1 VETNNERAA
10 LFLIAKNANINAK
23 DNKEQTPLHCA
34 AAKGLTDMC
43 RFLLDFQ
50 ANIRAKDTHCWTAL
64 HHAVDGNYI
73 ETATLLIKR
82 GVDIHAEDHR
92 HGRTCLHLAAERG
105 YAEMAEMLIIRGADM
120 CATGD
125 AFFSKT
131 PLHISCLH
139 GHDDVTEV
147 LIRKGA
153 DVDAL
158 SGLLDKGP
166 LHFAAEEGHVNCV
179 KQLLQGK
186 ADPNRHG
193 NHTNGYSPIHLA
205 VLKDHWHVVEAFLVS
220 EKLFSINV
228 NLPGKFSIVGA
239 SPLHLACQYGHTHI
253 VQLLMDA
260 PSVNREAQDTNHR
273 TPLHIACKY
282 GHYGIADLLM
292 EFGGCDYTAKSLD
305 GKTPIDLISD
315 PVEKDR
321 LKLLCFKLDLVKKY
335 QDEQAR
341 RRREVEAERKAEA
354 EALAAAKAKE
364 EQERI
369 RLAAERHQEWR
380 RQLTL
385 VSDVAGEIESF
396 QRLAAEY
403 FDQSI
408 NDLLVE
414 IDTTVIN
421 KEQAAKQQ
429 KNVRSPGHEVGEV
442 PSVTQA
448 TALTRAAYRGFYDV
462 VQALL
467 HWKDIDIDFQEQ
479 ETGNTAL
486 HYAADH
492 GFRDIVELLL
502 LHGAKNYLMNK
513 KGQVPANLA
522 RTTALREIIRN
533 VRLIAKRHLF
543 QDAVLEEIYH
553 RQALLA
559 AELQQQRQRAQEAAG
574 SEEGFASGAAKD
586 NAAVPTTTGELTLG
600 LVVFEENLSHPETLR
615 QIMDTTTPMR
625 SNAPGE
631 SGREFS
637 ELNSLLASPHKHGSG
652 KAELKET
659 TSSSLK
665 LPPLPLP
672 GAAASPS
679 PLQRH
684 LAKHD
689 AASVGGDGGVAMDFS
704 YPPSVASPP
713 PKAGSSSK
721 TANGSTYFPS
731 MGPQHGA
738 FFTPNFH
745 FPAAS
750 APAAGGKASAS
761 VLSSASSKGNAA
773 STLSRQML
781 ELEQQKAH
789 VPFAQ
794 RIFKDRQG
802 FIEAVTGMGGTGGDQ
817 STLPP
822 LRGPLAM
829 HDLDNHAMDDLYSVH
844 SLNQLGGGGSAIGS
858 VTGDD
863 DDDRLHRANEDFVEV
878 NLASFLA
885 HHYDSAP
892 TFTSPSKGKASH
904 PQQHPTVLH
913 RLQQKL
919 ETKYGAIPISFGGCR
934 RDLFYVQLRAK
945 HYHQPAIPRFKD
957 EQYTTVYHLQRS
969 YLPTAF
975 DTSVEF
981 EEVRDFLW
989 LLGHPYHVALMEELK
1004 YAAEPPAEGMAAT
1017 AHSVHRVSTASQALL
1032 SPCFRGFDADTAARR
1047 DKRSFLYDAAVAMNL
1062 LHDLFTKPT
1071 AETVVVTSDGAAS
1084 SAATLT
1090 TFLLAQATKQQ
1101 QATKL
1106 TSSHESASS
1115 PSPYGHTF
1123 VPFASSYSIE
1133 TTASVAASLGAATRA
1148 AESIALPKNLHAED
1162 LPHLHRFAAVCRDVL
1177 TIILTIYDTNFPAY
1191 LEGCVAGAEADPSS
1205 VTAGSPPQ
1213 PSSSPSSTRKSLA
1226 KEPATGPPR
1235 PSSMRLTIE
1244 QERLV
1249 VQALRDEIFYLQ
1261 QYGFLDEALVATLH
1275 QQLLPCCTLFA
1286 LEFLLGKEASPYA
1299 MAQHPVE
1306 ASVRRKAKKTKK
1318 GTAAKDDGDA
1328 GDEAQLPLTQDP
1340 LKEVWAGLLLNPP
1353 RSRRQ
1358 AIDAVFELAAF
1369 LMQQAE
1375 VSYPPDAIRAHLWAQ
1390 QARQLL
1396 QEYKEHSALPAGVSS
1411 SPIKAMHNRSTPAKA
1426 TAEEG
1431 HDESSTIADDQSSV
1445 ALMDPSSLTVSP
1457 AEVARA
1463 ALQLWLEDMA
1473 LVEYERY
1480 FVGLGFKLLEDFQE
1494 LSEEDCYRYFPFI
1507 KVGDM
1512 RRLAKR
1518 CDQLSD
1524 GIVRDY
1530 LKRTEKMQKEW
1541 IEREKAL
1548 LVKKQQERADAK
1560 AAAAARAAVT
1570 RAAGGG
1576 DAAIALDDDMSSMVS
1591 LSARLHSRPES
1602 PRPISST
1609 IVAEETGTPVAVTTA
1624 ATDGSSNGGAEDQAS
1639 VGDDSLYRD
1648 PSMDEIP

>member
-1 VETNNERAA
+1 METNNERAA

-23 DNKEQTPLHCA
+23 DHKEQTPLHCA

-153 DVDAL
+153 DLDAL

-166 LHFAAEEGHVNCV
+166 MHFAAEEGHVNCV
-179 KQLLQGK
+179 KQLLQAK

-193 NHTNGYSPIHLA
+193 NHTNGYSPLHLA
-205 VLKDHWHVVEAFLVS
+205 VLKDHWHVVEAFLVG
-220 EKLFSINV
+220 EKLYNINL

-403 FDQSI
+403 FDQNI

-414 IDTTVIN
+414 IDAAAIN

-522 RTTALREIIRN
+522 RTSALREIIRN

-559 AELQQQRQRAQEAAG
+559 AELQQQRQQAEEAAG
-574 SEEGFASGAAKD
+574 SEGAIASGAASD
-586 NAAVPTTTGELTLG
+586 HGAVPTTTGELTLG

-637 ELNSLLASPHKHGSG
+637 ELNSFLASPQKHSSG
-652 KAELKET
+652 KADLKET
-659 TSSSLK
+659 TSLLK

-672 GAAASPS
+672 GAGASPS

-689 AASVGGDGGVAMDFS
+689 AAVGGGDGSVAMDFS

-721 TANGSTYFPS
+721 TTNGSTYFPS

-745 FPAAS
+745 LPT
-750 APAAGGKASAS
+750 AAGSAGGTKGSAS
-761 VLSSASSKGNAA
+761 VLSSSSSKNNA
-773 STLSRQML
+773 SVSRQML

-802 FIEAVTGMGGTGGDQ
+802 YIEAVTGMGGTGGDQ

-844 SLNQLGGGGSAIGS
+844 SLNQLGGGGSVIGS
-858 VTGDD
+858 VAGD

-885 HHYDSAP
+885 HHYESAP
-892 TFTSPSKGKASH
+892 TFTSPSKGRAPH
-904 PQQHPTVLH
+904 PSQHATVLH

-975 DTSVEF
+975 DTSAEF

-989 LLGHPYHVALMEELK
+989 LLGHPYHVALVEETK
-1004 YAAEPPAEGMAAT
+1004 HATEPPAESLAT
-1017 AHSVHRVSTASQALL
+1017 SSHSVHRVSTASQVLL

-1047 DKRSFLYDAAVAMNL
+1047 DKRSFLYDVAVAMNL
-1062 LHDLFTKPT
+1062 LHNLFTKPT
-1071 AETVVVTSDGAAS
+1071 AETLVATSEGAAS

-1090 TFLLAQATKQQ
+1090 TFILAQATKQQ
-1101 QATKL
+1101 QSLQQATKTAL
-1106 TSSHESASS
+1106 SHDSASS

-1123 VPFASSYSIE
+1123 IPFASSYSIE

-1148 AESIALPKNLHAED
+1148 TESIALPKNLHVED

-1205 VTAGSPPQ
+1205 VAAGSPPQ

-1226 KEPATGPPR
+1226 KEPAL

-1261 QYGFLDEALVATLH
+1261 QYGFLDDALVAMLH

-1306 ASVRRKAKKTKK
+1306 ASVRRKGKKTKK
-1318 GTAAKDDGDA
+1318 DTAVQDEGDE
-1328 GDEAQLPLTQDP
+1328 GDEALLPLKQDP

-1358 AIDAVFELAAF
+1358 AIDTVFELAAF

-1396 QEYKEHSALPAGVSS
+1396 QEYKDHSALPAGVSS
-1411 SPIKAMHNRSTPAKA
+1411 SPIKAMQNRSTPAKP
-1426 TAEEG
+1426 TTEDG
-1431 HDESSTIADDQSSV
+1431 HDESSTIADDQSS
-1445 ALMDPSSLTVSP
+1445 LMFLDPSSLTVSP
-1457 AEVARA
+1457 AEVART

-1494 LSEEDCYRYFPFI
+1494 LSEDDCYRYFPFI

-1530 LKRTEKMQKEW
+1530 LKKAEKKQKEW

-1548 LVKKQQERADAK
+1548 LVKKQQERADSK
-1560 AAAAARAAVT
+1560 AAAVT
-1570 RAAGGG
+1570 RAAA
-1576 DAAIALDDDMSSMVS
+1576 DKRAAGSGVAAMALDDDVNSMVS
-1591 LSARLHSRPES
+1591 LSARLHSQPES
-1602 PRPISST
+1602 PRPISSA
-1609 IVAEETGTPVAVTTA
+1609 IVAEETAIPVAVTPA
-1624 ATDGSSNGGAEDQAS
+1624 ALDGTSVGGAEDQAS
-1639 VGDDSLYRD
+1639 IGDDSLYRD